1 VTPTRILAA
10 SIAGREVVPPEENAR
25 GLTPPSRARC
35 LRREGKSPR
44 VAYETLVESTH
55 PLVVQRVRELAMDW
69 GNDPQL
75 IRLFGTV
82 VYRRT

>member
-1 VTPTRILAA
+1 
-10 SIAGREVVPPEENAR
+10 
-25 GLTPPSRARC
+25 
-35 LRREGKSPR
+35 
-44 VAYETLVESTH
+44 VESTH